1 MTGGARAAAA
11 VTGWPLTPRCL
22 PPEAMTSPPPAP
34 SDPGPLPRPRD
45 GARPEPEGYRWDFV
59 TPGLPDGVF
68 EDAPGFAPTP
78 MELRV
83 MLLAHLRPRPDSL
96 VWDIGGGT
104 GALALEIARL
114 MPNGAVH
121 TLERDPDAV
130 ELLERNRRR
139 FAITNLHSHLGRAPA
154 DLDQLPPDPDR
165 VLLEVGRPLVD
176 VLRAVWQA
184 LRPEGRLV
192 ISTVSLEGLV
202 DASDTLAQLGARD
215 VQVVQATVHRMQ
227 RRGSQAKLAA
237 AEPLFVI
244 AAER

>member
-1 MTGGARAAAA
+1 VGG
-11 VTGWPLTPRCL
+11 C
-22 PPEAMTSPPPAP
+22 
-34 SDPGPLPRPRD
+34 PGLIPLPD
-45 GARPEPEGYRWDFV
+45 EYHWDFV

-68 EDAPGFAPTP
+68 DDAPGFSPTP

-83 MLLAHLRPRPDSL
+83 MLLAHLRPRADSL

-114 MPNGAVH
+114 LSTGAVH
-121 TLERDPDAV
+121 TLERDPEAI
-130 ELLERNRRR
+130 ELLERNRLR
-139 FAITNLHSHLGRAPA
+139 FGITNLHIHAGQAPA
-154 DLDQLPPDPDR
+154 DLNQLPAHPDR
-165 VLLEVGRPLVD
+165 VLLEVGRPLGD
-176 VLRAVWQA
+176 VLLAVWQQ
-184 LRPEGRLV
+184 LRPSGRLV

-202 DASDTLAQLGARD
+202 DATDTLSQLGALD

-237 AEPLFVI
+237 AEPLFLI

>member
-1 MTGGARAAAA
+1 MGG
-11 VTGWPLTPRCL
+11 C
-22 PPEAMTSPPPAP
+22 PALI
-34 SDPGPLPRPRD
+34 PLPD
-45 GARPEPEGYRWDFV
+45 EYHWDFV

-68 EDAPGFAPTP
+68 EDAPGFSPTP

-83 MLLAHLRPRPDSL
+83 MLLAHLRPRADSL

-114 MPNGAVH
+114 LSTGAVH
-121 TLERDPDAV
+121 TLERDPEAIQ
-130 ELLERNRRR
+130 LLERNRLR
-139 FAITNLHSHLGRAPA
+139 FGITNLHIHAGQAPA
-154 DLDQLPPDPDR
+154 DLNQLPPHPDR
-165 VLLEVGRPLVD
+165 VLLEVGRPLGD
-176 VLRAVWQA
+176 VLLAVWQQ
-184 LRPEGRLV
+184 LRPSGRLV

-202 DASDTLAQLGARD
+202 DATDTLSQLGALD

-237 AEPLFVI
+237 AEPLFLI

>member
-1 MTGGARAAAA
+1 M
-11 VTGWPLTPRCL
+11 
-22 PPEAMTSPPPAP
+22 SPVSP
-34 SDPGPLPRPRD
+34 SPFQ
-45 GARPEPEGYRWDFV
+45 WDFV
-59 TPGLPDGVF
+59 TPGLPDGAF

-83 MLLAHLRPRPDSL
+83 LLLAHLRPRADSL
-96 VWDIGGGT
+96 VWDVGGGT

-114 MPNGAVH
+114 LPAGAVH
-121 TLERDPDAV
+121 TLERDPEAI

-139 FAITNLHSHLGRAPA
+139 FGIHNLHIHSGRAPD
-154 DLDQLPPDPDR
+154 DLRLLPGGPDR

-176 VLRAVWQA
+176 VLRAVWDA
-184 LRPEGRLV
+184 LKESGRLV
-192 ISTVSLEGLV
+192 ISTASLEGLV
-202 DASDTLAQLGARD
+202 DATDTLGHLGARD

>member
-1 MTGGARAAAA
+1 
-11 VTGWPLTPRCL
+11 LI
-22 PPEAMTSPPPAP
+22 
-34 SDPGPLPRPRD
+34 PLPD
-45 GARPEPEGYRWDFV
+45 EYHWDFV

-68 EDAPGFAPTP
+68 EDAPGFSPTP

-83 MLLAHLRPRPDSL
+83 MLLAHLRPRADSL

-114 MPNGAVH
+114 LSTGAVH
-121 TLERDPDAV
+121 TLERDPEAI
-130 ELLERNRRR
+130 ELLERNRLR
-139 FAITNLHSHLGRAPA
+139 FGITNLHIHAGQAPA
-154 DLDQLPPDPDR
+154 DLNQLPPHPDR
-165 VLLEVGRPLVD
+165 VLLEVGRPLGD
-176 VLRAVWQA
+176 VLLAVWQQ
-184 LRPEGRLV
+184 LRPSGRLV

-202 DASDTLAQLGARD
+202 DATDTLSQLGALD

-237 AEPLFVI
+237 AEPLFLI

>member
-1 MTGGARAAAA
+1 MGG
-11 VTGWPLTPRCL
+11 C
-22 PPEAMTSPPPAP
+22 
-34 SDPGPLPRPRD
+34 PGLIPLPD
-45 GARPEPEGYRWDFV
+45 EYHWDFV

-68 EDAPGFAPTP
+68 EDAPGFSPTP

-83 MLLAHLRPRPDSL
+83 MLLAHLKPRADSL

-114 MPNGAVH
+114 LSTGAVH
-121 TLERDPDAV
+121 TLERDPEAI
-130 ELLERNRRR
+130 ELLERNRLR
-139 FAITNLHSHLGRAPA
+139 FGITNLHIHAGQAPA
-154 DLDQLPPDPDR
+154 DLNQLPPHPDR
-165 VLLEVGRPLVD
+165 VLLEVGRPLGD
-176 VLRAVWQA
+176 VLLAVWQQ
-184 LRPEGRLV
+184 LRPSGRLV

-202 DASDTLAQLGARD
+202 DATDTLSQLGALD

-237 AEPLFVI
+237 AEPLFLI